1 MSGAIEEAGRSF
13 KVPYRVLG
21 RTGLHVS
28 SLAFGAGP
36 VSGLMTGDDVETQAE
51 TIEALY
57 KVGINWIDTAAGY
70 GNGSSEKSIGHVLAM
85 LPNEVRPE
93 FHVAT
98 KVRIDFNSPLSFA
111 DQIRFGVDASLQRL
125 QLPKVRL
132 VQLHNG
138 VTARRGDQ
146 PSSVGV
152 ADVLDSG
159 GILDALKSAQA
170 DGQTDF
176 LGLTGTGAA
185 KQMQDVVK
193 STAFD
198 TIQVPYNLLNPSAGK
213 VVGGDFG
220 EQNYGNILDD
230 CRSTGMGC
238 FAIRVFAGGALLRQP
253 PGNHTLKTPYFPL
266 DLYRRDLERAASL
279 DDHVDGAGLDGR
291 CGRVRQSIEF
301 ALSHPAIHS
310 AIIGFGT
317 PEHVMDAVRAVSHSC
332 TR

>member
-1 MSGAIEEAGRSF
+1 MSGTTEEAGCSF

-21 RTGLHVS
+21 RTGLRVS
-28 SLAFGAGP
+28 RLAFGAGP
-36 VSGLMTGDDVETQAE
+36 VSGLMTGDDIETQAE
-51 TIEALY
+51 TLEALY

-85 LPNEVRPE
+85 LPSDVRPE

-98 KVRIDFNSPLSFA
+98 KVRIDLNSPLSFS
-111 DQIRFGVDASLQRL
+111 DQIRFGLDASLQRL

-132 VQLHNG
+132 LQLHNG
-138 VTARRGDQ
+138 VTARRDDQ
-146 PSSVGV
+146 PSSVDV

-170 DGQTDF
+170 DGQADF

-185 KQMQDVVK
+185 KQMQAVVN
-193 STAFD
+193 STEFD
-198 TIQVPYNLLNPSAGK
+198 TIQVPYNLLNPSAGQ
-213 VVGGDFG
+213 VVADDFG
-220 EQNYGNILDD
+220 EQSYGNILYH
-230 CRSTGMGC
+230 CRLAGMGC

-266 DLYRRDLERAASL
+266 DLYRRDLERAVSL
-279 DDHVDGAGLDGR
+279 DDHVNGAGREGTFD
-291 CGRVRQSIEF
+291 RVRQSIEF

-317 PEHVMDAVRAVSHSC
+317 PEHVMEAVRAVSHSC
-332 TR
+332 PR

>member
-1 MSGAIEEAGRSF
+1 MSGATEDAGRSL
-13 KVPYRVLG
+13 KVPCRVLG
-21 RTGLHVS
+21 RTGLRVS

-36 VSGLMTGDDVETQAE
+36 VSGLMTGDNIETQAE
-51 TIEALY
+51 TLEALY

-85 LPNEVRPE
+85 LPKEVRSE

-111 DQIRFGVDASLQRL
+111 DQIRFSVDASLQRL

-132 VQLHNG
+132 LQLHNG
-138 VTARRGDQ
+138 VTARRNDQ
-146 PSSVGV
+146 PSSVCV

-159 GILDALKSAQA
+159 AILDALKSAQA

-176 LGLTGTGAA
+176 VGLTGTGAA
-185 KQMQDVVK
+185 KQMQAVVN
-193 STAFD
+193 SSAFD
-198 TIQVPYNLLNPSAGK
+198 TIQVPYNLLNASAGL
-213 VVGGDFG
+213 VVADDFG

-230 CRSTGMGC
+230 CRSAGMGC

-253 PGNHTLKTPYFPL
+253 PGNHTLKTPYFTL

-279 DDHVDGAGLDGR
+279 DDHVNGAGIDGGF
-291 CGRVRQSIEF
+291 GRVRRSIEF

-317 PEHVMDAVRAVSHSC
+317 PEHVIDAVRAVSHSC
-332 TR
+332 PR